1 MDVKSLFKSGKKTIK
16 AFKISTGPAADAP
29 ADSKPTEGPLEA
41 WEAPAVAQPVPTVSI
56 NVDVEEYK
64 AQEAAVAAKPC
75 TSWSAEEP
83 KTVEEPEL
91 KPTTS
96 SYVPPSQRR
105 AETARAMPSLA
116 EAVQGIPSAARPTP
130 IPLRTASVSSAAP
143 ATAGPPRLKLITAS
157 AKKAQEEEEKRKEE
171 EKKQKEAEK
180 QARKEALR
188 AELERTTGAKS
199 QEEVTVTGSASGEIK
214 AAPLDKIY
222 AKYVGRAKI
231 GRKLAVVAA

>member
-16 AFKISTGPAADAP
+16 AFKISTGPAAEA
-29 ADSKPTEGPLEA
+29 AVDSKPADAPLEA
-41 WEAPAVAQPVPTVSI
+41 WEAPAPVQPAPTVSI

-64 AQEAAVAAKPC
+64 AQEAPAAAKPS
-75 TSWSAEEP
+75 TSWSTEEP
-83 KTVEEPEL
+83 KAPEEPEL

-105 AETARAMPSLA
+105 AESAKAMPTLA
-116 EAVQGIPSAARPTP
+116 EAAQGVSAAAKPTP
-130 IPLRTASVSSAAP
+130 IPLRTASVTSAAP
-143 ATAGPPRLKLITAS
+143 AAAGPPRLKLITAA

-171 EKKQKEAEK
+171 EKKQREAEK

-188 AELERTTGAKS
+188 AEMERTAVS
-199 QEEVTVTGSASGEIK
+199 QPGEEVAVATSVSDEIK

-222 AKYVGRAKI
+222 AKYVGRAKL
-231 GRKLAVVAA
+231 GRKLSVVAA